1 MIKKMNVLF
10 SLFIVCSGFISAQ
23 AGDARLNEINTAL
36 VKKSDSLWLTGG
48 ALGFDLSQLALINP
62 KVGGG
67 ENRIGF
73 GSITSLFANYKKDDL
88 SWDNLLSWQMAVQR
102 LGSND
107 NPFTKNID
115 ILRFGTKAG
124 YKIMNKMNGALL
136 GTFESLVFDTY
147 NDFALSS
154 TETNFLRAAFLSP
167 ATITLSPGIEYL
179 PDENLSLFLSP
190 SAYKAILVMNDE
202 IADLGVHGNPW
213 NGPGD
218 FKNIKNEFGA
228 SARALYKNK
237 FMNKLS
243 LTSDLGLF
251 YDYFGDNHGLE
262 YIDVIW
268 VNNFGYELIKG
279 LSLNLLL
286 DLRWDKDLKSV
297 TGIDSE
303 GKEIL
308 RDDKWMI
315 TQALFVKYTHIF

>member
-1 MIKKMNVLF
+1 MIRITVFLF
-10 SLFIVCSGFISAQ
+10 SLCLIIPGVLSAQ
-23 AGDARLNEINTAL
+23 ADDARLKEINESL
-36 VKKSDSLWLTGG
+36 VNESDSLWLTGG
-48 ALGFDLSQLALINP
+48 ALGFDFSQLALINP

-73 GSITSLFANYKKDDL
+73 GSVTSLFANYKNNDL

-102 LGSND
+102 LGSSD

-115 ILRFGTKAG
+115 ILRYGTKAG
-124 YKIMNKMNGALL
+124 YKIIDKMNGAFM

-147 NDFALSS
+147 SDFALSS
-154 TETNFLRAAFLSP
+154 TETNFLRASFLSP
-167 ATITLSPGIEYL
+167 ATIMLSPGIEYV
-179 PDENLSLFLSP
+179 PDENLSLFISP
-190 SAYKAILVMNDE
+190 GSYKAIMVMNDV

-213 NGPGD
+213 NEPGD

-228 SARALYKNK
+228 NARALYKNK
-237 FMNKLS
+237 FMDKLS
-243 LTSDLGLF
+243 MTSDLSLF
-251 YDYFGDNHGLE
+251 YDYLGDNHGLE

-297 TGIDSE
+297 TGLDAE
-303 GKEIL
+303 GKEIF
-308 RDDKWMI
+308 RDNMWMI

>member
-1 MIKKMNVLF
+1 MIKKTILAVSVVLF
-10 SLFIVCSGFISAQ
+10 GLVALSSQ
-23 AGDARLNEINTAL
+23 DDDARLKDINASL
-36 VKKSDSLWLTGG
+36 IKKSDSLWLTGG
-48 ALGFDLSQLALINP
+48 ALGFDISQLALINP

-73 GSITSLFANYKKDDL
+73 GSVTSLFANYKKEDI

-102 LGSND
+102 LGSSD

-115 ILRFGTKAG
+115 MLRFGTKAG
-124 YKIMNKMNGALL
+124 YKITDKINGAVL

-147 NDFALSS
+147 SDFALSS
-154 TETNFLRAAFLSP
+154 TETNSLRASFLSP
-167 ATITLSPGIEYL
+167 ATIMLSPGIEYV

-190 SAYKAILVMNDE
+190 ASYKAIIVMNDE

-228 SARALYKNK
+228 NARALYKNK
-237 FMNKLS
+237 FMDKLS
-243 LTSDLGLF
+243 MTSDLGLF
-251 YDYFGDNHGLE
+251 YDYLGDNHGLN

-279 LSLNLLL
+279 LSMNLLL

-297 TGIDSE
+297 TGLDSE

-308 RDDKWMI
+308 RDDLWMI

>member
-1 MIKKMNVLF
+1 MVKKAFLAVSVVLF
-10 SLFIVCSGFISAQ
+10 GLVALSSQ
-23 AGDARLNEINTAL
+23 ADDARLKDINASL
-36 VKKSDSLWLTGG
+36 IKKSDSLWLIGG
-48 ALGFDLSQLALINP
+48 ALGFDISQLALINP

-73 GSITSLFANYKKDDL
+73 GSVTSLFANYKKEDI

-102 LGSND
+102 LGSSD
-107 NPFTKNID
+107 NPFTKNIYM
-115 ILRFGTKAG
+115 LRFGTKAVH
-124 YKIMNKMNGALL
+124 KITDKINGAVL
-136 GTFESLVFDTY
+136 GTFESLAFDTY
-147 NDFALSS
+147 SDFALSS
-154 TETNFLRAAFLSP
+154 TETNSLRASFLSP
-167 ATITLSPGIEYL
+167 ATIMLSPGIEYV

-190 SAYKAILVMNDE
+190 GSYKAIMVMNDE

-228 SARALYKNK
+228 NARALYKNK
-237 FMNKLS
+237 FMDKLS
-243 LTSDLGLF
+243 MTSDLGLF
-251 YDYFGDNHGLE
+251 YDYLGENHGLN

-268 VNNFGYELIKG
+268 VNNFDYELIKG